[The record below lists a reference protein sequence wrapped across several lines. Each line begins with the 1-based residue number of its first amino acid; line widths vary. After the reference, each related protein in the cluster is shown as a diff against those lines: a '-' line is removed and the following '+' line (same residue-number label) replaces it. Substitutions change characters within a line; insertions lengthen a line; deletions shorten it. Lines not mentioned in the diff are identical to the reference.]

1 MDDVAGLRTS
11 QSASRA
17 KRGAPRKSPKSQRS
31 QPAATTS
38 DAPASSGAVYRI
50 QEAAQIAG
58 VSASTVRAWDRD
70 GLVNSYR
77 GSNGYRYFNEEDL
90 QRLRRIAHLR
100 LVERLN
106 VEGIRRALAEI
117 DGKSSRPAQPDGDVA
132 IGPRLRK
139 LRQDAGLTLGQAAE
153 RAELSPS
160 FLSAL
165 ERDQTG
171 VSAQSLH
178 RLAHVYGTTVSA
190 LVRRETTE
198 LVQLSNERKRSRT
211 SVDVG
216 YIEPLIDGKTLLDAE
231 IIGLEPDGSQGHPYV
246 HEGEE
251 LLYMLDGELDV
262 RLATGQ
268 QFKLKPGDSLFYPST
283 IEHEWRN
290 MGRVR
295 ARFLWVAT
303 PPTF

>member
-1 MDDVAGLRTS
+1 MAR
-11 QSASRA
+11 
-17 KRGAPRKSPKSQRS
+17 KNAPQPKSPQTAGGGEQSR
-31 QPAATTS
+31 PT
-38 DAPASSGAVYRI
+38 SSGAVYRI
-50 QEAAQIAG
+50 QDAARIAG
-58 VSASTVRAWDRD
+58 VSPTTVRVWDKN

-100 LVERLN
+100 YVDKLN
-106 VEGIRRALAEI
+106 IEGIRRALLET
-117 DGKSSRPAQPDGDVA
+117 DGDSTRA
-132 IGPRLRK
+132 APASDGIDMGPRLRK

-178 RLAHVYGTTVSA
+178 RLAHVYDTTVSA
-190 LVRRETTE
+190 LMRRKTGD
-198 LVQLSNERKRSRT
+198 LVQLSSERKRPST
-211 SVDVG
+211 SSAEG
-216 YIEPLIDGKTLLDAE
+216 FSIQPLIDGKNMLDAE
-231 IIGLEPDGSQGHPYV
+231 VVVIEPDTSGGVFS

-251 LLYMLDGELDV
+251 ILYMLEGELDV

-268 QFKLKPGDSLFYPST
+268 QYKLKPGDSLFYPTT

-290 MGRVR
+290 VGSKR

-303 PPTF
+303 PPTY

>member
-1 MDDVAGLRTS
+1 MARKTSTRRTTGE
-11 QSASRA
+11 
-17 KRGAPRKSPKSQRS
+17 GAREDRS
-31 QPAATTS
+31 L
-38 DAPASSGAVYRI
+38 PASSGSVYRI
-50 QEAAQIAG
+50 QEAARIAG
-58 VSASTVRAWDRD
+58 VSPTTVRVWDKN

-100 LVERLN
+100 NVERLN
-106 VEGIRRALAEI
+106 MEGIRRALAET
-117 DGKSSRPAQPDGDVA
+117 DETNSRPTRTSDK
-132 IGPRLRK
+132 ISMGPRLRK
-139 LRQDAGLTLGQAAE
+139 LRQDAGMTLGQAAE
-153 RAELSPS
+153 QADLSPS

-178 RLAHVYGTTVSA
+178 RLAHVYGTTVSS
-190 LVRRETTE
+190 LMRQETTE
-198 LVQLSNERKRSRT
+198 LVQLSSGRNRARVS
-211 SVDVG
+211 SVDG
-216 YIEPLIDGKTLLDAE
+216 THIEQLINGTTTMLDAE
-231 IIGLEPDGSQGHPYV
+231 VVVLEPHTSAGLHS

-251 LLYMLDGELDV
+251 ILFMLEGELDV

-268 QFKLKPGDSLFYPST
+268 QFKLKTGDSLFYPTT

-290 MGRVR
+290 TGSKS

-303 PPTF
+303 PPTY